1 MVNLELSHAHYS
13 VLLQALLSRMD
24 YLTSKIHFYTESNN
38 WDMVTI
44 LKDDFSDVFELYIRL
59 KTTQLMKKIVR
70 FRQYLRCV
78 IVYTDI
84 QSVRVLH
91 YAVSTDYVEDF
102 TQMIKDT
109 FVHPDISFI
118 DIIYSPDSR
127 QFFQLIQI

>member
-1 MVNLELSHAHYS
+1 
-13 VLLQALLSRMD
+13 
-24 YLTSKIHFYTESNN
+24 
-38 WDMVTI
+38 
-44 LKDDFSDVFELYIRL
+44 
-59 KTTQLMKKIVR
+59 MKMKVR

-78 IVYTDI
+78 IVYNDI

-109 FVHPDISFI
+109 FVRPDISFT

-127 QFFQLIQI
+127 QFFQLI